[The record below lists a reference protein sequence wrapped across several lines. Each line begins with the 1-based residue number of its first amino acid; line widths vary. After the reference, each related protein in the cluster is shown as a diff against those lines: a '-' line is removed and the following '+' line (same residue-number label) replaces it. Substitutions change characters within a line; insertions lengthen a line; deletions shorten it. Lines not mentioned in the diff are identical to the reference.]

1 MSVIYLLQCLCILC
15 RWLASYWHV
24 HVSSGPG
31 WDDNHQVPRRIWDGP
46 FEFLVVKRQGIGQCN
61 ILLAGGLEHDFF
73 FSMYWEFLH
82 PNWRNHIFQRG
93 GSTSNH
99 KPDYIIIKCKD
110 DGVGTLGWSISF
122 SVYTDQHPSLTAKR
136 LPWYQG
142 LDPVP
147 MWMMIKDP
155 SKTGSDSGLSDMV
168 NILPVLF
175 LLLLLL

>member
-1 MSVIYLLQCLCILC
+1 M
-15 RWLASYWHV
+15 
-24 HVSSGPG
+24 
-31 WDDNHQVPRRIWDGP
+31 
-46 FEFLVVKRQGIGQCN
+46 IGQ
-61 ILLAGGLEHDFF
+61 LLARPCKLRSWVGWQPPSPSKNLGWALWVSCGEKARDWTMQYITGWWFGTWFLF